1 MGNRSSQAMAGA
13 VKSSDPDVPN
23 TPDDHTYL
31 ESRDIMAPRNLD
43 EKSAA
48 SSAAQLDQLLLPLS
62 LNINDLMSSKDNDVK
77 VEDSRQPP
85 TPIKLPPQPLSGLDT
100 KVVTAT
106 SKD

>member
-1 MGNRSSQAMAGA
+1 MGNRSSQAIAGN

-23 TPDDHTYL
+23 TPDDQIYI
-31 ESRDIMAPRNLD
+31 ESRDRMAPRNLD

-48 SSAAQLDQLLLPLS
+48 SSSDQLHQLLLPLT
-62 LNINDLMSSKDNDVK
+62 LNINDLMSSKGNDVK
-77 VEDSRQPP
+77 VDENHQPP
-85 TPIKLPPQPLSGLDT
+85 SPIRLPPQPLSSLDT